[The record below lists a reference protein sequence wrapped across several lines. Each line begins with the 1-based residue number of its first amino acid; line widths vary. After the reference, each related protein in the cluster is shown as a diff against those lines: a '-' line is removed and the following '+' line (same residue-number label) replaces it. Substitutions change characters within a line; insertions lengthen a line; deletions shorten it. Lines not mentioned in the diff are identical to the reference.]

1 MVTRPVKLK
10 SVLFSTWSLLL
21 LAALYLPVAFL
32 VLHGF
37 NAGSFALRWE
47 GFSLRWYASTLENP
61 EMLNAL
67 FNSLMVA
74 SISTLLAVTLGFFY
88 ALWSHRHSRHKITGA
103 ADSLMSL
110 PLFMPEIV
118 ISIGLLVVV
127 AQILRPGAAVLG
139 LQLNSMSAIILG
151 HTTLALGY
159 ASLVLRNRFRNY
171 DVQQEL
177 AAIDLGATR
186 SQVFFQVMLPQLMPG
201 FAAASCLAFA
211 VSLDDFYISYFLSTG
226 GSSLQTL
233 PLFIWSLQGRR
244 AMTPEINVVSSLL
257 LCIAV
262 FFFAAGLLLS
272 RSEPRGTR
280 PQRSDL

>member
-1 MVTRPVKLK
+1 MVTRPLKIEKL
-10 SVLFSTWSLLL
+10 FFGTWSLLL
-21 LAALYLPVAFL
+21 LVALYLPVVFL
-32 VLHGF
+32 VIFGF
-37 NAGSFALRWE
+37 NSGSFALRWE

-61 EMLNAL
+61 EMISAL
-67 FNSLMVA
+67 FNSLLVA
-74 SISTLLAVTLGFFY
+74 SISTVLAVTLGFFY
-88 ALWSHRHSRHKITGA
+88 ALWSHRHSQTKLTGA
-103 ADSLMSL
+103 TDALMTL

-127 AQILRPGAAVLG
+127 AQVLRPGAELFG
-139 LQLNSMSAIILG
+139 LQLDSMNAVILG

-159 ASLVLRNRFRNY
+159 AALVLRNRFRSY
-171 DVQQEL
+171 DLQQEL

-186 SQVFFQVMLPQLMPG
+186 KQVFFQVMVPQLMPG

-211 VSLDDFYISYFLSTG
+211 VSLDDFYVSYFLSTG

-257 LCIAV
+257 LCIAM

-272 RSEPRGTR
+272 RSEPQGKH
-280 PQRSDL
+280 PKRSDS

>member
-1 MVTRPVKLK
+1 MVPRPLNMKKL
-10 SVLFSTWSLLL
+10 LFNAWSLVL
-21 LAALYLPVAFL
+21 LALLYLPVGFL
-32 VLHGF
+32 VVYGF
-37 NAGSFALRWE
+37 NSGSYALRWE
-47 GFSLRWYASTLENP
+47 GFSLRWYAATLENP
-61 EMLNAL
+61 EMLSAL
-67 FNSLMVA
+67 FNSLLVA
-74 SISTLLAVTLGFFY
+74 TISTVLAVTLGFFY
-88 ALWSHRHSRHKITGA
+88 ALWSHRHAQHKLTGA

-127 AQILRPGAAVLG
+127 AQILRPSADLLG
-139 LQLNSMSAIILG
+139 IPISSITSIILG

-159 ASLVLRNRFRNY
+159 ASLVLRNRFRHY
-171 DVQQEL
+171 DQQQEL

-186 SQVFFQVMLPQLMPG
+186 WQVFFQVMLPQLMPG

-211 VSLDDFYISYFLSTG
+211 VSLDDFYVSYFLSTG

-233 PLFIWSLQGRR
+233 PIFIWSLQGRR

-262 FFFAAGLLLS
+262 LFFAAGLLLS
-272 RSEPRGTR
+272 RSESNQSSPE
-280 PQRSDL
+280 RSHK